1 MFIKYFNYIYY
12 IFYRDSDRNVLDEG
26 KIDCKRDYEIKDVVV
41 FVKNILPQLRYH
53 GIDIIKGHQDSSVQ
67 LSPQLV
73 VQFNTDHGDGKCDS
87 NGNSQR
93 KCRLSPYGVV
103 RDIGLISNT
112 KDETISGTV
121 TDFKR
126 RVVKHNCKYSRVM
139 YDLS

>member
-1 MFIKYFNYIYY
+1 M
-12 IFYRDSDRNVLDEG
+12 DEG
-26 KIDCKRDYEIKDVVV
+26 KIDCERDYEIKDVVV
-41 FVKNILPQLRYH
+41 FVKNILPQLRLH
-53 GIDIIKGHQDSSVQ
+53 GIDIIKGHQDSSFQ

-73 VQFNTDHGDGKCDS
+73 VPFNTDHGDEKCDS

-93 KCRLSPYGVV
+93 NCRLSPYGVE

-121 TDFKR
+121 TDFIR
-126 RVVKHNCKYSRVM
+126 RVVKPNCKYSREM